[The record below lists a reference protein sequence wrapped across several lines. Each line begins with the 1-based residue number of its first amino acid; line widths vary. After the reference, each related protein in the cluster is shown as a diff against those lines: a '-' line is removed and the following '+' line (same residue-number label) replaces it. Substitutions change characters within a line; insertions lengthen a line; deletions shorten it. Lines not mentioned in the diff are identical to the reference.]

1 MNINDNYVL
10 DVLNKFIVSERL
22 NKSEIL
28 QMVSLASISYDVS
41 DLKDN
46 LLNLKLI
53 NNKKYK
59 K

>member
-28 QMVSLASISYDVS
+28 QMVSLASISNDLS

-46 LLNLKLI
+46 LKWETSHI
-53 NNKKYK
+53 KS
-59 K
+59 

>member
-28 QMVSLASISYDVS
+28 QMVSLASISYDLS

-46 LLNLKLI
+46 LKWETSRG
-53 NNKKYK
+53 KS
-59 K
+59 